1 MRTGRGSSLKSGTDV
16 RVRKEGKSLN
26 KYHVADTAFQT
37 STLVRPHKSN
47 TRSSTVKE
55 ALRMTLLALILTQRL
70 IFAPLQNFFLA
81 KRSGPNVFESDHDV
95 L

>member
-1 MRTGRGSSLKSGTDV
+1 MRTGRGSSLKPGTDV
-16 RVRKEGKSLN
+16 RVRKEEDSLN

-47 TRSSTVKE
+47 TRSSSAKE
-55 ALRMTLLALILTQRL
+55 ALRMTLLALILPHRF
-70 IFAPLQNFFLA
+70 IFAPLQNFLLA